1 MLDTVSLE
9 RPERAEKVFRVPVPV
24 NPRLTFYTRFGNLFI
39 VLCAFLAFCGFAA
52 AFINWKLFRA
62 GQLPEEM
69 INSGERE

>member
-24 NPRLTFYTRFGNLFI
+24 NPKLTFYTRFGNLFI